1 MAGTTIDAAA
11 CQRLAPIPMDKPRT
25 GGCACGA
32 VRYELRNEPWDAGWC
47 HCRTCQLNSGAP
59 AMVFASVAPDELVF
73 TKGED
78 KLRSFRSSSFGHRT
92 FCGECGTP
100 FLMKVD
106 HQPETVDFSVATLD
120 DPDAVPP
127 GFHIFDSSRIS
138 WFETAD
144 DLPRHARFRPDT
156 RGLEGTEPPE

>member
-1 MAGTTIDAAA
+1 MDE
-11 CQRLAPIPMDKPRT
+11 RLWP

-32 VRYELRNEPWDAGWC
+32 VRNKLASAPFDTGWC

-59 AMVFASVAPDELVF
+59 AMVFASVPAGHLIWMQ
-73 TKGED
+73 GED

-92 FCGECGTP
+92 FCGDCGTP
-100 FLMKVD
+100 FLMEVD

-120 DPDAVPP
+120 EPARLPP
-127 GFHIFDSSRIS
+127 GFHIFWGSRIA
-138 WFETAD
+138 WFEPGD
-144 DLPRHARFRPDT
+144 DLPRHEKIRPKT